1 MKYCPN
7 DGRISYPNRNQQTI
21 KNVSLHVHVAVSHS
35 HAQTMAGQ
43 GVKKLADPVTTTDR
57 IQKLGML
64 HQACKLA
71 DKIELE

>member
-1 MKYCPN
+1 MKYYPN
-7 DGRISYPNRNQQTI
+7 AGGISYPNRNQHTI
-21 KNVSLHVHVAVSHS
+21 KNVSLHVAVSHS
-35 HAQTMAGQ
+35 HAQIMTSQ